1 MTTPNTAPISAET
14 RTRVLDILF
23 ADGCAS
29 FDQVN
34 VSLSRAHKVTSC
46 LSQLADLHQDDTNE
60 IGGEL
65 ALAVAGLVDQD
76 IQIARAILNGWAKD
90 ILDG

>member
-1 MTTPNTAPISAET
+1 MNTAPISAET
-14 RTRVLDILF
+14 KTRVLDILF

-34 VSLSRAHKVTSC
+34 NRLSRAHRVISC
-46 LSQLADLHQDDTNE
+46 LNDLAELRQDDTNE

-76 IQIARAILNGWAKD
+76 IQIARAVLNGWAKD
-90 ILDG
+90 VLDG

>member
-1 MTTPNTAPISAET
+1 MNTAPISAET
-14 RTRVLDILF
+14 KTRVLDILF

-34 VSLSRAHKVTSC
+34 NRLSRAHRVISC
-46 LSQLADLHQDDTNE
+46 LNDLAELRQDDTNE

-65 ALAVAGLVDQD
+65 ALAVAALVDQD
-76 IQIARAILNGWAKD
+76 IQIARAVY
-90 ILDG
+90 